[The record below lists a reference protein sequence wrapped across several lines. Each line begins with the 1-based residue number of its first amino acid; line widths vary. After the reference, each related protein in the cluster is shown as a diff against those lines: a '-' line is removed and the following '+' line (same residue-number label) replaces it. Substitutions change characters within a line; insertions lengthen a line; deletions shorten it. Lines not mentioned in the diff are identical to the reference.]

1 MSKFRRRTSRFF
13 WKLFWGY
20 AVLITVALGTCVL
33 LIVREFEQF
42 HVEELTENLRAQALA
57 VRSQVRG
64 RLNEAHTDELNR
76 IANEIGGTEADGV
89 RVTIVAAGGKVLGDS
104 QADINQMDPH
114 SDRPEIID
122 ALAYEWGLSTRWSST
137 LSRQLRYVALR
148 VGPRES
154 PEGVVRLA
162 LAVGSIAARAGALR
176 NIIWSIG
183 GVALLA
189 TVLFA
194 LGLVRVWTLPLRR
207 VTQIASRLSEGD
219 LSARATVR
227 GSDELARLALSLN
240 EMRAHLGD
248 QLRTID
254 GQRRTF
260 EVLLD
265 QLQEGVVVAGPE
277 GKIVLCNPAAARL
290 LHPDDPE
297 KWDNETWVGQPLEQC
312 VPQPELQQ
320 VLLPP
325 TASEAEASGLT
336 PPRGASALRATGQG
350 EPRGE
355 VRLEIPTK
363 GGAVALLARAS
374 NIELP
379 GGAHAGAELASAAGS
394 RTGRVLALTDITEMA
409 RTIQM
414 KTDFVA
420 NASHELRTP
429 LSAIRAALETVLSM
443 DLVQDA
449 EPARR
454 FLMVIDRHSGRLEAL
469 VADLLALSRLE
480 SVTRE
485 AKPDTVDLRRFCAEL
500 RERWLDSLCR
510 RQLHWE
516 CVIPPELD
524 EITADADLLRMV
536 FDNLVDNAVKFT
548 EPGGCIALTCVRL
561 PGLVEMEVADN
572 GCGIPAHDQ
581 ERVFER
587 FYQTEQARAGVGK
600 SPPETR
606 GTGLG
611 LAIVR
616 HAVASM
622 DGSVTLQ
629 SELGVGT
636 RVKVKIPQ
644 P

>member
-57 VRSQVRG
+57 VRSQAQG
-64 RLNEAHTDELNR
+64 RLDEAHTEELNR

-89 RVTIVAAGGKVLGDS
+89 RVTLVAASGKVLGDS
-104 QADINQMDPH
+104 QADIAKMDSH
-114 SDRPEIID
+114 HDRPEIID
-122 ALAYEWGLSTRWSST
+122 ALGHEWGVSTRWSDT
-137 LSRQLRYVALR
+137 LTRQLRYVALR
-148 VGPRES
+148 VGPRER

-162 LAVGSIAARAGALR
+162 LAVGSIAARARALR

-183 GVALLA
+183 IVALLA
-189 TVLFA
+189 TMLFA

-219 LSARATVR
+219 LSARASVR

-240 EMRAHLGD
+240 EMRDHLGE

-290 LHPDDPE
+290 LHPDNPE
-297 KWDNETWVGQPLEQC
+297 RWDDDAWVDQSVEQC
-312 VPQPELQQ
+312 VPQPELRQL
-320 VLLPP
+320 LLPQ
-325 TASEAEASGLT
+325 TEAA
-336 PPRGASALRATGQG
+336 ASAFERPSVPGVWAPLTSVQG
-350 EPRGE
+350 EVRGE
-355 VRLEIPTK
+355 VRLEVPTEA
-363 GGAVALLARAS
+363 GAVALLARAS
-374 NIELP
+374 DIELP
-379 GGAHAGAELASAAGS
+379 YSPNEREEPNSPPRP

-429 LSAIRAALETVLSM
+429 LSAIRAALETMLGM

-485 AKPDTVDLRRFCAEL
+485 AKPETVDLRRFCEEL
-500 RERWLDSLCR
+500 RERWLDSLYR
-510 RQLHWE
+510 KQLRWE
-516 CVIPPELD
+516 CVIPSELD
-524 EITADADLLRMV
+524 EITADADSLRMV
-536 FDNLVDNAVKFT
+536 LDNLVDNAVKFT
-548 EPGGCIALTCVRL
+548 EPGGRVALICTRER
-561 PGLVEMEVADN
+561 GQVELEVADN

-587 FYQTEQARAGVGK
+587 FYQTEQARAGAAG
-600 SPPETR
+600 SPPQTR

-622 DGSVTLQ
+622 NGSVTLT
-629 SELGVGT
+629 SEPGVGT
-636 RVKVKIPQ
+636 RVKVTIPQ